1 MGKRKTHEEFVQ
13 EFNDKNYKAILIG
26 RYIDSATKIKVC
38 CVVDKTH
45 IWEASP
51 SNLLNNSGLV

>member
-13 EFNDKNYKAILIG
+13 EFNDKNDKAILIG

-45 IWEASP
+45 I
-51 SNLLNNSGLV
+51 NLLKYLQIK